1 MRKKRKLQDP
11 EAGFVSEGAG
21 RKRITPTDIQQR
33 EFRLS
38 FRGYNERD
46 VDKFLDELTEEVGAL
61 VEEMRRLSEGTAA
74 PDAGSG
80 TAAADAGREADL
92 ILARAREEADL
103 ILARAR
109 EEAPAAFS
117 GASGTIPLSGA
128 EAEAVA
134 QFLSTERE
142 FLQGLGSLVQSHVE
156 TVKEMARA
164 VRQTRETV
172 KERAAALVE
181 EPVPAPAE
189 REEPSLGAPQPE
201 EVTVVEEPA
210 TSGVRSDQSPGGDS
224 EQSLRELFWG
234 ED

>member
-1 MRKKRKLQDP
+1 MRKRKQQDP
-11 EAGFVSEGAG
+11 EAGFVSEDAS
-21 RKRITPTDIQQR
+21 RKRISPTDIQQK

-46 VDKFLDELTEEVGAL
+46 VDKFLDELTEEFNAV
-61 VEEMRRLSEGTAA
+61 VEEKRRLSDGTGTSNGGAA
-74 PDAGSG
+74 M
-80 TAAADAGREADL
+80 AAAGAEREADL

-103 ILARAR
+103 ILTRAR
-109 EEAPAAFS
+109 EEAAAAVP
-117 GASGTIPLSGA
+117 GASGAISLSGA
-128 EAEAVA
+128 DAEAVA

-172 KERAAALVE
+172 KERAAAPVE

-224 EQSLRELFWG
+224 EQSLRELFCG